1 MHSIHNPVFVRQ
13 LADARIREAHSRA
26 IQRRRPPER
35 PPNVPVRARAAY
47 AAARFARRLDRE
59 MARRAV
65 A

>member
-26 IQRRRPPER
+26 VQRRRPEK
-35 PPNVPVRARAAY
+35 PPSVPVRGRVAY
-47 AAARFARRLDRE
+47 AAGRFARRLDSE